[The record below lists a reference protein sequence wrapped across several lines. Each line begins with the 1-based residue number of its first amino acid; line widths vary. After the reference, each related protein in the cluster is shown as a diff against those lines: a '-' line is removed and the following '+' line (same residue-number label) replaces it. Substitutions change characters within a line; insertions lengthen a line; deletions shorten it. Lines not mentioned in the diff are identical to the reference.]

1 MEYRDIVRRSFRFA
15 SIALVIF
22 IGAGTYF
29 FLNYPAQ
36 SKTVAKNTTAVATQ
50 KSATV
55 KQSVKKITAS
65 ESDACDKFKTAI
77 NAASKTERVAPSII
91 RAVIKIES
99 GCKANAKGKSGEI
112 GLMQIKPRT
121 AKGLGADPAKL
132 FQPAYNIKTGT
143 KLLSQLNSRFDSWES
158 TVLAYNRGPNEAK
171 KLMENG
177 LRPHE
182 DWPVK
187 KSVRQHKIELGLKR

>member
-99 GCKANAKGKSGEI
+99 GCKADAKGKSGEI
-112 GLMQIKPRT
+112 GLMQIKPTT
-121 AKGLGADPAKL
+121 ALSLGANPKKL
-132 FQPAYNIKTGT
+132 PEPAYNIKTGT
-143 KLLSQLNSRFDSWES
+143 KLLHQLKTGFNSWEGA
-158 TVLAYNRGPNEAK
+158 VLAYNRGPNEAK
-171 KLMENG
+171 RLLRAG
-177 LRPHE
+177 LKPGEH
-182 DWPVK
+182 WHVK
-187 KSVRQHKIELGLKR
+187 KFVRQHKIELGLKR

>member
-1 MEYRDIVRRSFRFA
+1 MEFRKMFKYSCIFSFIFLA
-15 SIALVIF
+15 WVIA
-22 IGAGTYF
+22 GMTYF
-29 FLNYPAQ
+29 LLNRHAQ
-36 SKTVAKNTTAVATQ
+36 LKAASKNTAVTASQ
-50 KSATV
+50 KSAAI
-55 KQSVKKITAS
+55 KQPVKKITAS
-65 ESDACDKFKTAI
+65 KSDACDKFQTAI
-77 NAASKTERVAPSII
+77 NAASKTERVAPTVI
-91 RAVIKIES
+91 RAIIKIES
-99 GCKANAKGKSGEI
+99 SCKANAKGKSGEI

-121 AKGLGADPAKL
+121 AKGLGADPSKL

-182 DWPVK
+182 DWHVK
-187 KSVRQHKIELGLKR
+187 KYVRQHKIELGLKR